1 MCIKWFKKKTP
12 QSIPTPTPTVPP
24 AQPPITPQPIQT
36 TPLTLPHPEERENLS
51 QTMTNVNIDDVFQ
64 VWYENYNVP
73 IVSRSYFRNTVVV
86 ELNDTIQYPAGT
98 WEAAG
103 IRHLQVRPEWCNAGV
118 LAHEEAHCS
127 YALLTEHQKVSFE
140 TVYNNAQS
148 DPYIVLLHTVNTY
161 MNQTDGLGRHV
172 EGHAELYRYIGL
184 EKLPETLKQFYP
196 KLI

>member
-1 MCIKWFKKKTP
+1 VCINWFKKKKL
-12 QSIPTPTPTVPP
+12 QSTATSTPTAPP
-24 AQPPITPQPIQT
+24 VTPQPAQT
-36 TPLTLPHPEERENLS
+36 TPLSLPNPEEPKNLS
-51 QTMTNVNIDDVFQ
+51 QTLANVNIDNVFQ
-64 VWYENYNVP
+64 AWYESYNVP
-73 IVSRSYFRNTVVV
+73 IASRSYFRNTIVVD
-86 ELNDTIQYPAGT
+86 LNDRIPYPAGT

-127 YALLTEHQKVSFE
+127 YALLTEAEKVSFE
-140 TVYNNAQS
+140 KAYNNAQS
-148 DPYIVLLHTVNTY
+148 TPYIVLLHSVNTY
-161 MNQTDGLGRHV
+161 MNQTDGSRRHV